1 MKTKN
6 ISFATLVFF
15 LLAAVACVTAQG
27 AILDPLN
34 GLANGD
40 PDSVSSAAL
49 IKGIV
54 RSGDTGVAFTDREV
68 FVSDIGGSSWTRS
81 VPPMGLADRIAGAA
95 VEANGTIR
103 LVIANR
109 MIGGFSLAISN
120 DVGDQWARLPI
131 AVRQEDLNEADQSVV
146 ELTSA
151 AGALKLRIRLISS
164 SNFDHR
170 ATYISNDDGRS
181 WTFVESRSD
190 LAKGDDVI
198 QAARFAQLGRSAG
211 IAADE
216 TVIMA
221 AGERLPW
228 LLTQSGTCFGYKSG
242 CVQETR
248 LRKAVGTDITPQAI
262 RELSEAERAWARNSA
277 NRSVGAALPPGGNT
291 RISLN
296 RGFDKCDSPT
306 VSQMQTWWNASPYF
320 DMNIYMSGRNRAC
333 AAQPNLSAAW
343 VDQVTAMGWGLIPTV
358 VGYQS
363 PCTSSTTTAKL
374 SYDPAV
380 AEQQGRGEA
389 DIAVTA
395 AINLGLTAGSIL
407 YYDMESY
414 SETVN
419 TPGCRVATTAFL
431 KGWTDRIKELNYKS
445 GVYGS
450 PTNAVNDWIGIPE
463 PSRMEAV
470 WLARWDLVMSVWT
483 YNSPSPVVPT
493 NVWANHQRI
502 KQWQNP
508 HNETWGGVTF
518 NIDGDIA
525 DGPVA
530 GLTVAKNKNADFD
543 GDGKSDVS
551 IFRPDAGLWYY
562 LNSSNGSAGGVA
574 FGAPGDIPVPGDFD
588 GDGKTD
594 TAVFR
599 PADGVWHLLT
609 KAGVYTSRAFGSSG
623 DIPVAADYNNDG
635 KTDLAVFRP
644 SNSVWYIA
652 NSDSQGTF
660 TFVQFGQ
667 AGDKPAPA
675 DYDGDGK
682 ADIAV
687 FRPAGATG
695 TEWWVQKSSG
705 GVFATQFGVSSD
717 QAVPVDFTG
726 DGKADVAFW
735 RPSTGEWFILRS
747 EDLSYYAF
755 PFGTAGD
762 VAAPG
767 DFDGDGKAD
776 AAVFRPS
783 NAVWYLLRSQAG
795 FTAVQFGLTGDRPVE
810 NAYLPQ

>member
-1 MKTKN
+1 MKFNNVSILT
-6 ISFATLVFF
+6 ITFVLFAAYTFAASPSILVEPS
-15 LLAAVACVTAQG
+15 ARRVAVNSEDAGT
-27 AILDPLN
+27 
-34 GLANGD
+34 
-40 PDSVSSAAL
+40 SAV

-54 RSGDTGVAFTDREV
+54 RSGGVGLIFTEREL
-68 FVSDIGGSSWTRS
+68 FVGENDGKAWRRINLNLGLSDG
-81 VPPMGLADRIAGAA
+81 IAGAVMA
-95 VEANGTIR
+95 ADGAIHV
-103 LVIANR
+103 VIANR
-109 MIGGFSLAISN
+109 MVGGFRLASSPRAA
-120 DVGDQWARLPI
+120 DTWSYLPI
-131 AVRQEDLNEADQSVV
+131 EMRDADLVEADYSKV
-146 ELTSA
+146 ELTM
-151 AGALKLRIRLISS
+151 AGEIISLRVRLTSS
-164 SNFDHR
+164 SNFISGS
-170 ATYISNDDGRS
+170 TYISSDNGGP
-181 WTFVESRSD
+181 WTFVASSSD
-190 LAKGDDVI
+190 LNSSGADG
-198 QAARFAQLGRSAG
+198 QAARFERLGKSAG
-211 IAADE
+211 ISADE
-216 TVIMA
+216 TVVMA
-221 AGERLPW
+221 AGENSPW
-228 LLTQSGTCFGYKSG
+228 LLTQSGFCFGQKAG

-248 LRKAVGTDITPQAI
+248 VRTADGTDITPDPI
-262 RELSEAERAWARNSA
+262 SELAAGERAKAQRA
-277 NRSVGAALPPGGNT
+277 VEQTPAFALSPGGNT

-296 RGFDKCDSPT
+296 RGFDKCDSPS
-306 VSQMQTWWNASPYF
+306 VSQMQIWWNTSPYF

-363 PCTSSTTTAKL
+363 PCTASATTAKF
-374 SYDPAV
+374 SYDTAI

-389 DIAVTA
+389 DIAVA
-395 AINLGLTAGSIL
+395 AAVNLGLTAGSVL

-414 SETVN
+414 TETGSS
-419 TPGCRVATTAFL
+419 PGCRVATAAFL

-450 PTNAVNDWIGIPE
+450 PTNAVNDWISIPE

-470 WLARWDLVMSVWT
+470 WFARWDLVMNVWT
-483 YNSPSPVVPT
+483 YNSPTPPVPT
-493 NVWANHQRI
+493 NVWNNHQRI

-530 GLTVAKNKNADFD
+530 GLTIAKNKNADFD

-562 LNSSNGSAGGVA
+562 LNSSNGSPGGVA
-574 FGAPGDIPVPGDFD
+574 FGSPGDIPVPGDFD

-599 PADGVWHLLT
+599 PTDGVWHLLT
-609 KAGVYTSRAFGSSG
+609 KAGIYTSRAFGSPG

-644 SNSVWYIA
+644 SNSTWYIA
-652 NSDSQGTF
+652 NSDSQGTY
-660 TFVQFGQ
+660 TYVQFGQ

-682 ADIAV
+682 TDIAV

-705 GVFATQFGVSSD
+705 GVFATQFGVSTD

-735 RPSTGEWFILRS
+735 RPSTGEWFVLRS
-747 EDLSYYAF
+747 DDLTYYAF
-755 PFGTAGD
+755 PFGTTGD

-767 DFDGDGKAD
+767 DFDGDGKSD

-783 NAVWYLLRSQAG
+783 NGVWYLMQSQAG
-795 FTAVQFGLTGDRPVE
+795 FTAVQFGLNGDRPVE

>member
-1 MKTKN
+1 MKTLK
-6 ISFATLVFF
+6 IIVLFVTLVCCP
-15 LLAAVACVTAQG
+15 LVMAAQDLIGFGGQRQAAFEP
-27 AILDPLN
+27 AD
-34 GLANGD
+34 D
-40 PDSVSSAAL
+40 AL

-54 RSGDTGVAFTDREV
+54 AGSESTAAVFTAAAIFVTNDGGANWRQLDLKLGITERVSGTALEGKSRIFALVSNGTGIWLATTVD
-68 FVSDIGGSSWTRS
+68 GGQSWTR
-81 VPPMGLADRIAGAA
+81 
-95 VEANGTIR
+95 T
-103 LVIANR
+103 
-109 MIGGFSLAISN
+109 
-120 DVGDQWARLPI
+120 PI
-131 AVRQEDLNEADQSVV
+131 TLRPDDLNQANLNDIKIETVGS
-146 ELTSA
+146 T
-151 AGALKLRIRLISS
+151 LRMTIQLESS
-164 SNFDHR
+164 SNFD
-170 ATYISNDDGRS
+170 
-181 WTFVESRSD
+181 SRSVYLSDEKGTSWRFVGSDSNLKDEQSERMHTDDMSKLAILAGLPDGENIVDRVAGHD
-190 LAKGDDVI
+190 LV
-198 QAARFAQLGRSAG
+198 L
-211 IAADE
+211 
-216 TVIMA
+216 
-221 AGERLPW
+221 
-228 LLTQSGTCFGYKSG
+228 LLTSAGTCFGFKSN
-242 CVQETR
+242 CLQETKVR
-248 LRKAVGTDITPQAI
+248 LGNGKDVTPPAVKSSGLTA
-262 RELSEAERAWARNSA
+262 RENARRSAEDSPMF
-277 NRSVGAALPPGGNT
+277 ALPPGGNT

-306 VSQMQTWWNASPYF
+306 VLQMQTWWNTSPYF

-333 AAQPNLSAAW
+333 SAQPNLSVAW

-374 SYDPAV
+374 SYDTAV

-395 AINLGLTAGSIL
+395 AVNLGLTAGSIL

-431 KGWTDRIKELNYKS
+431 KGWTDRIKELNYRS

-450 PTNAVNDWIGIPE
+450 PTNAVNDWIGISE

-543 GDGKSDVS
+543 GDGRSDVS
-551 IFRPDAGLWYY
+551 IFRPDNGAWYY
-562 LNSSNGSAGGVA
+562 VYSTNSTTAGVI
-574 FGAPGDIPVPGDFD
+574 FGAAGDIPTPGDFD

-599 PADGVWHLLT
+599 PTDGVWHILA
-609 KAGVYTSRAFGSSG
+609 KAGTYSSKAFGSNG
-623 DIPVAADYNNDG
+623 DVPVAADYNGDG
-635 KTDLAVFRP
+635 KTDIAVFRP
-644 SNSVWYIA
+644 STGTWYIA

-660 TFVQFGQ
+660 TYVPFGQ

-682 ADIAV
+682 TDVAI
-687 FRPAGATG
+687 FRPNGATG
-695 TEWWVQKSSG
+695 AEWWVLKSSG
-705 GVFATQFGVSSD
+705 GVFATQFGGPSD
-717 QAVPVDFTG
+717 NAVPADFTG
-726 DGKADVAFW
+726 DGKTDVAIF
-735 RPSTGEWFILRS
+735 RTSTGEWFILRS
-747 EDLSYYAF
+747 EDYSYYAF
-755 PFGTAGD
+755 PFGSPGD
-762 VAAPG
+762 IPAPG
-767 DFDGDGKAD
+767 DFDGDAKAD
-776 AAVFRPS
+776 PVVFRPS
-783 NAVWYLLRSQAG
+783 NGVWYLMRSQAG
-795 FTAVQFGLTGDRPVE
+795 FTAVQFGLAGDRPVE

>member
-1 MKTKN
+1 MKSR
-6 ISFATLVFF
+6 IFPIATLVFY
-15 LLAAVACVTAQG
+15 LMVTAVSVTPQQ
-27 AILDPLN
+27 PLIEPVN
-34 GLANGD
+34 AAAEVSSEGD
-40 PDSVSSAAL
+40 PSAAL

-54 RSGDTGVAFTDREV
+54 RTAKDGVVFTERDV
-68 FVSDIGGSSWTRS
+68 FVGDISGSSWKRLNL
-81 VPPMGLADRIAGAA
+81 PLGLADGIAGAD
-95 VEANGTIR
+95 VEADGTIR
-103 LVIANR
+103 LVISNR
-109 MIGGFSLAISN
+109 MTGRFALAIIR
-120 DVGDQWARLPI
+120 DGGEQWSQLPI
-131 AVRQEDLNEADQSVV
+131 DIRPEDLEEADHSTG

-151 AGALKLRIRLISS
+151 DGVLKLRLRLMSS
-164 SNFDHR
+164 SNFDRR
-170 ATYISNDDGRS
+170 ATYVSNDGGRS
-181 WTFVESRSD
+181 WTFVESRSEFAQGED
-190 LAKGDDVI
+190 TRF
-198 QAARFAQLGRSAG
+198 AARLEQMRVSAG
-211 IAADE
+211 LSADE
-216 TVIMA
+216 AVVKT

-228 LLTQSGTCFGYKSG
+228 LLTQRGTCFGHKSG
-242 CVQETR
+242 CIQQTR
-248 LRKAVGTDITPQAI
+248 IRTATGADITPEFIRRLTATQMAIAQRAAMRPNDQAM
-262 RELSEAERAWARNSA
+262 
-277 NRSVGAALPPGGNT
+277 PPGGNT

-306 VSQMQTWWNASPYF
+306 VSQMQIWWNTSPYF

-333 AAQPNLSAAW
+333 AAQPNLSASW

-374 SYDPAV
+374 SFDPAV

-431 KGWTDRIKELNYKS
+431 KGWTDRIKELNYRS

-609 KAGVYTSRAFGSSG
+609 KAGVYTSRAFGSPG
-623 DIPVAADYNNDG
+623 DVPVAADYNNDG

-644 SNSVWYIA
+644 SNSIWYIA

-705 GVFATQFGVSSD
+705 GVFATQFGVSTD

-747 EDLSYYAF
+747 EDLTYYAF
-755 PFGTAGD
+755 PFGTTGD

-776 AAVFRPS
+776 PAVFRPS
-783 NAVWYLLRSQAG
+783 NAVWYMLRSQAG

>member
-1 MKTKN
+1 MKSK
-6 ISFATLVFF
+6 IFPIATLILC
-15 LLAAVACVTAQG
+15 LLVTAVSMTPQQ
-27 AILDPLN
+27 PLIEP
-34 GLANGD
+34 ANAAAEVGSEGD
-40 PDSVSSAAL
+40 PSAVL

-54 RSGDTGVAFTDREV
+54 RTAKDGVVFTDRDV
-68 FVSDIGGSSWTRS
+68 FVGDISGSSWKRLNL
-81 VPPMGLADRIAGAA
+81 PLGLADGIAGAD
-95 VEANGTIR
+95 VEADGTIR
-103 LVIANR
+103 LVISNR
-109 MIGGFSLAISN
+109 ITGRFALVITRDGGGHWS
-120 DVGDQWARLPI
+120 QLPI
-131 AVRQEDLNEADQSVV
+131 EIRPEDLNEADHSTG
-146 ELTSA
+146 ELTTA
-151 AGALKLRIRLISS
+151 DGVLKLRLRLMSS
-164 SNFDHR
+164 SNFDRR
-170 ATYISNDDGRS
+170 ATYVSNDDGRS

-190 LAKGDDVI
+190 LAKGEDSRL
-198 QAARFAQLGRSAG
+198 AARFEQLRDSAGLTADEVVVTAAGGRS
-211 IAADE
+211 
-216 TVIMA
+216 
-221 AGERLPW
+221 PW
-228 LLTQSGTCFGYKSG
+228 LLTQRGTCFGHKSR
-242 CVQETR
+242 CIQETR
-248 LRKAVGTDITPQAI
+248 IRTAAGVDITPELI
-262 RELSEAERAWARNSA
+262 RELARNQ
-277 NRSVGAALPPGGNT
+277 AAIAQRAAMRPNDPAMPPGGNT

-306 VSQMQTWWNASPYF
+306 VSQMQIWWNTSPYF

-333 AAQPNLSAAW
+333 AAQPNLSASW

-363 PCTSSTTTAKL
+363 PCTSSMTTAKL

-395 AINLGLTAGSIL
+395 AVNLGLTAGSIL

-551 IFRPDAGLWYY
+551 IFRPDAGLWYC

-609 KAGVYTSRAFGSSG
+609 KAGVYTSRAFGSPG
-623 DIPVAADYNNDG
+623 DVPVAADYNNDG

-644 SNSVWYIA
+644 SNSTWYIA
-652 NSDSQGTF
+652 NSDSQGTY
-660 TFVQFGQ
+660 TYIQFGQ

-682 ADIAV
+682 TDIAV
-687 FRPAGATG
+687 FRPVGATG
-695 TEWWVQKSSG
+695 TEWWIQKSSG

-726 DGKADVAFW
+726 DGKADIAFW

-747 EDLSYYAF
+747 EDLTYYAF
-755 PFGTAGD
+755 PFGTVGD
-762 VAAPG
+762 IAAPG

-776 AAVFRPS
+776 PAVFRPS
-783 NAVWYLLRSQAG
+783 NAVWYMLRSQAG
-795 FTAVQFGLTGDRPVE
+795 FTAVQFGLNGDRPVE

>member
-1 MKTKN
+1 MKSRIFSIAT
-6 ISFATLVFF
+6 SVLFAF
-15 LLAAVACVTAQG
+15 AAAAQVAPQPTFIDTFASPAGVSG
-27 AILDPLN
+27 E
-34 GLANGD
+34 GG
-40 PDSVSSAAL
+40 SSAAL
-49 IKGIV
+49 IRGIG
-54 RSGDTGVAFTDREV
+54 RAANTGVAFTDREA
-68 FVSDIGGSSWTRS
+68 FVGDVGGVSWKRLT
-81 VPPMGLADRIAGAA
+81 VPLGLADRIAGAEI
-95 VEANGTIR
+95 EAGGVIR
-103 LVIANR
+103 LVISNR
-109 MIGGFSLAISN
+109 IIGRFSLMVTR
-120 DVGDQWARLPI
+120 DGGEQWSQLPI
-131 AVRQEDLNEADQSVV
+131 AIRPEDLDEADFSSG

-151 AGALKLRIRLISS
+151 DGVLRLSIRLMSS
-164 SNFDHR
+164 SNFERR
-170 ATYISNDDGRS
+170 AKYSSNDDGRS
-181 WTFVESRSD
+181 WNLIESRSD
-190 LAKGDDVI
+190 LAKGDDLT
-198 QAARFAQLGRSAG
+198 QAARLGRLGRSAS
-211 IAADE
+211 IPSDE
-216 TVIMA
+216 MVVMA
-221 AGERLPW
+221 AGERSPW
-228 LLTQSGTCFGYKSG
+228 ILTQSGTCFGYKSG

-248 LRKAVGTDITPQAI
+248 LRTATGADITPQAI
-262 RELSEAERAWARNSA
+262 RGLAEAERALARSSA
-277 NRSVGAALPPGGNT
+277 GRSIGAAMPPGGNT

-306 VSQMQTWWNASPYF
+306 VSQMQIWWNTSPYF

-343 VDQVTAMGWGLIPTV
+343 IDQVTAMGWGLIPTV

-374 SYDPAV
+374 SYDPAT

-414 SETVN
+414 SETVS

-483 YNSPSPVVPT
+483 YNSPSPTVPT

-609 KAGVYTSRAFGSSG
+609 KAGVYTSRAFGSPG

-644 SNSVWYIA
+644 SNSIWYIA

-695 TEWWVQKSSG
+695 TEWWIQKSSG

-747 EDLSYYAF
+747 EDLTYYAF
-755 PFGTAGD
+755 PFGTVGD

-767 DFDGDGKAD
+767 DLDGDGKAD
-776 AAVFRPS
+776 PTVFRPS
-783 NAVWYLLRSQAG
+783 NAVWYMLRSQAG
-795 FTAVQFGLTGDRPVE
+795 FTAVQFGLSGDRPVE